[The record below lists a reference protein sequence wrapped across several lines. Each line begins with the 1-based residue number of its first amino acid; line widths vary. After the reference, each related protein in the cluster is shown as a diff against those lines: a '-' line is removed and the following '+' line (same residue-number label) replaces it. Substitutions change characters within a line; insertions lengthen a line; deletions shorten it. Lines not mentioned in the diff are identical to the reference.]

1 MRGRT
6 LATLAAIGVGSAW
19 VATIAVTAAC
29 TKGSKGGAADGPSE
43 PTPIATLADAGP
55 CQNADAGPDQP
66 CYLNDPWGGDASRGR
81 FFHLSEG
88 SEIFP
93 YPWLLALET
102 DAGAAFFSTNA
113 PPYGLLRDPPDPSC
127 SDDTCNHYGQPVGMT
142 VAQTRD
148 LAWSGLEM
156 FGFNCAACH
165 VGELTAQGKT
175 FRVIGGPNMFDII
188 GFLTGFKASIAYAV
202 SSVESFMA
210 FVARVAGGALQ
221 SSKEPELA
229 ARLQFA
235 KKIPLLLE
243 ADAGSPTNATL
254 TAALHRAFDDFTAH
268 HPPKP
273 RLAHITAEPRA
284 AQAVPRT
291 AWVPRA
297 APAAS
302 PIAPHVSAL
311 ASKLAQAK
319 AAAEP
324 KADTSRGPAAAP
336 AVGQEVTDAVQY
348 LSDFGEVLA
357 LLLQRLDDV
366 ERILGGAGGG
376 VALTTPGPGRVDA
389 FMMAHNSL
397 FANEP
402 AAPMTSP
409 VDYPRI
415 WGLGELHWY
424 HWDGNT
430 NSLLE
435 RNVGQALGLGAIV
448 DPASL
453 QSTVQIVN
461 IEELEN
467 LALAIPKP
475 RWPFPFD
482 QGLADSG
489 ATVFRQQQCERCHSA
504 SDGGVGIQP
513 VDAIGTDP
521 LREENF
527 AMNMAP
533 DGSFH
538 GEPFVNALASTL
550 AQVVTQAIA
559 AEDASSD
566 WDRDASWRLTGGY
579 VQRPLDGIWAT
590 APYLH
595 NGSVATIDDL
605 LTPPAA
611 RPASYFGGS
620 RAYDT
625 TRLGYGGDGGFPFGA
640 SAPGNGAAGHAYGI
654 DASAADKAALIEYLK
669 TL

>member
-1 MRGRT
+1 MRRKT
-6 LATLAAIGVGSAW
+6 IAAIVVGAAW
-19 VATIAVTAAC
+19 TATAALIAGC
-29 TKGSKGGAADGPSE
+29 PKPSGGAGATDAPAEPAPNAALADAAPCQY
-43 PTPIATLADAGP
+43 ADAGP
-55 CQNADAGPDQP
+55 EQP
-66 CYLNDPWGGDASRGR
+66 SYLNDPWGGDASRGR

-102 DAGAAFFSTNA
+102 GAGTAFFSTNA
-113 PPYGLLRDPPDPSC
+113 PPYGLLRDPPDPCC

-175 FRVIGGPNMFDII
+175 FRVIGGPNMFDIM
-188 GFLTGFKASIAYAV
+188 GFLTGFKASIAYTV
-202 SSVESFMA
+202 SSIESFTA
-210 FVARVAGGALQ
+210 FVARVADGALQ
-221 SSKEPELA
+221 SNKEPELA

-235 KKIPLLLE
+235 KQISSRLR
-243 ADAGSPTNATL
+243 ADASSPTNA
-254 TAALHRAFDDFTAH
+254 ALIGALQKAFDDFKAH

-273 RLAHITAEPRA
+273 RLAYTPTARPI
-284 AQAVPRT
+284 PRT

-297 APAAS
+297 TAAL
-302 PIAPHVSAL
+302 PIAPHVGAL
-311 ASKLAQAK
+311 ATKLAQATK

-324 KADTSRGPAAAP
+324 KAESAP
-336 AVGQEVTDAVQY
+336 LAMSGQDVTDAVQY

-357 LLLQRLDDV
+357 LLLQRLDDI
-366 ERILGGAGGG
+366 ERILGGAGSG
-376 VALTTPGPGRVDA
+376 VALTAPGPGRVDA

-397 FANEP
+397 FVNEP

-435 RNVGQALGLGAIV
+435 RNAGQALGLGAII
-448 DPASL
+448 DPANL

-467 LALAIPKP
+467 LALAIGKP

-489 ATVFRQQQCERCHSA
+489 AVVFRQQQCERCHSS
-504 SDGGVGIQP
+504 SDGGVGILP
-513 VDAIGTDP
+513 VEAIGTDP

-538 GEPFVNALASTL
+538 GEPFVNALGSTL
-550 AQVVTQAIA
+550 AQVVAQAIA

-611 RPASYFGGS
+611 RPVSYSGGS

-625 TRLGYGGDGGFPFGA
+625 TRLGYKGDGGFPFDAG
-640 SAPGNGAAGHAYGI
+640 APGNSAAGHAYGV